1 MADNIKIIGN
11 VVNTQ
16 QVARYS
22 EEDLNLL
29 SPQLLKED
37 FGQQNDYIEYFV
49 YDAGGNLLNLNYNY
63 KSFKLPTTSY
73 MDPNSGSLPIIEID
87 PVSDLQNLGYS
98 SGEFK
103 TQYNFFNNKISDP
116 SAGLFLKEVSAD
128 RTELRVG
135 STVLSNEQMESGS
148 MALINEISSSAYIA
162 DYLINFGNN
171 TQVVAVNV
179 ALNKI
184 ESGYEILFKLY
195 QPLPDNIQEKTTLWV
210 VDEKINAYVFDI
222 NLDKLIIPAP
232 LPQLKGPNFAIE
244 TPGQNNVATSYQTY
258 DALINGVQSIST
270 SSYQQLLSLMTS
282 QSIDINVD
290 YTNFDNFIFFSS
302 AEQRLI
308 NFYDKVKQ
316 IEDYNTNI
324 SIYTPLTAS
333 APNLI
338 NDLNLATASI
348 NNITSNFDG
357 YEYYLYYESSSYTWP
372 KTNSTLPYINKFYTK
387 TFTQNVSSNIWV
399 FNHNLNETASIL
411 NVYSSSGLQIN
422 SYTTSSTGNQITIN
436 FAGSYTGYVTL
447 GSPQTITWYNNITSS
462 AAYYDDNNQ
471 NNLIFS
477 VPAFIKD
484 DGNNEQY
491 LTFLKMV
498 GHYFDNIWIF
508 LQSVT
513 DINLANNNL
522 EKGVSKDLVYYVLE
536 SLGIKLYNQYGDS
549 DNIDF
554 LVGNSGSANFDNNF
568 TITGSY
574 LNAIPRKDL
583 LAESYKRIYHNLP
596 LLLKTKGT
604 TYGLQ
609 TLVSTFGITGSTLF
623 VKEYGGDL
631 KSNTLDEFNNDKVR
645 IVSNSITGSVLSP
658 FISLQ
663 QQPTSSTSFR
673 TDDLHYV
680 DISFSPQDKIDIYTS
695 ASITAI
701 NPTWSIDDYIGDPR
715 YQYSNSYQPLE
726 AARTTYLSP
735 LSASLVPYT
744 GSAGSGSIG
753 ATNYN
758 DFIRLIQ
765 FFDNSLFKMLKDFV
779 PARTSLSTGITIS
792 SPILERNKFVYAN
805 PSSTTEV
812 DIEEGTINGP
822 TINTEYT
829 DLYDNITGSKV
840 AYYDGNLTGSYINV
854 NNYFA
859 SGNFNPY
866 LHPTASLTAGDIY
879 NFDHSDYDVLFNN
892 VSESRLSTNRQD
904 IEYVFGTTQSIL
916 SPAELQDSYESLKS
930 HQLSRYEGVKLSS
943 AEYNNYTPG
952 DISFGKTAVIDHN
965 SRKLGLFT
973 DINVSTYLPGRSNV
987 RLLYLVDEFGGLT
1000 ELNLRNKHWQEIQNT
1015 FIQGETLDVSQFD
1028 NQKFNNQK
1036 TTDGTKAIFD
1046 SGYAYSPILYFST
1059 CSIDPQI
1066 YFQYN
1071 GSSNSYLAL
1080 AKTEGT
1086 ASQTINGYA
1095 TNNYPLSSNE
1105 VKNIFDVVSLGS
1117 IYLKAGTIN
1126 QYPTY
1131 SVQEGGNHKVSGSL
1145 SMNISMPNGGSSV
1158 WSLGVYKNGSS
1169 TPEVISTQTITI
1181 SNAATSTDS
1190 RNTLYG
1196 YSIIL
1201 NPQPVVSNKPV
1212 TIGITTYPVG
1222 TTFYKWGSDFY
1233 TSDVYPTECTF
1244 VNAGGEWYSL
1254 YNGDY
1259 MINTISPPCSPGF
1272 NNIYSFDA
1280 TMHRIDN
1287 FSTSAG
1293 IQTVDFNIN
1302 SSTINVEK
1310 NDTIDI
1316 RFKNVSTTTANF
1328 TASFSNAGSLYISSL
1343 SLTTGYASTNCPY
1356 FNSASMAALSTDPSN
1371 DNVVI
1376 FANGISGFHG
1386 GNYSFIPN
1394 PLTGSL
1400 NSLYSTYGDVDY
1412 PFSIKPY
1419 DVLIVYL
1426 SDNTYVESRILEV
1439 IGGGNQPL
1447 KIRLENPLSSLLRS
1461 NLTVGN
1467 GNYKSFLILSKIP
1480 DETSAYLTFKK
1491 RDGKTSYGFIIPNDI
1506 APDVL
1511 ANMDTITKEVKQKL
1525 INEQAVIND
1534 INGGTFS

>member
-1 MADNIKIIGN
+1 MADNIKITGN

-49 YDAGGNLLNLNYNY
+49 YDASGNLLNLNYNY

-73 MDPNSGSLPIIEID
+73 VDPNSGSLPIIEID

-116 SAGLFLKEVSAD
+116 SAGLFLKEISAD

-148 MALINEISSSAYIA
+148 MVLINEISSSAYIA

-210 VDEKINAYVFDI
+210 VDEKVNPYVFDI

-232 LPQLKGPNFAIE
+232 LPQLKGPNFTVEI
-244 TPGQNNVATSYQTY
+244 PGQNNVATPYQTY
-258 DALINGVQSIST
+258 DTLIDSIQTIST

-290 YTNFDNFIFFSS
+290 YTDFNNFVFFSS

-348 NNITSNFDG
+348 NSIISNFDG
-357 YEYYLYYESSSYTWP
+357 YEYYMYYESSSYTWP
-372 KTNSTLPYINKFYTK
+372 KTNSNLPYILA
-387 TFTQNVSSNIWV
+387 S
-399 FNHNLNETASIL
+399 TASAQ
-411 NVYSSSGLQIN
+411 V
-422 SYTTSSTGNQITIN
+422 
-436 FAGSYTGYVTL
+436 
-447 GSPQTITWYNNITSS
+447 WYNNMTSS

-491 LTFLKMV
+491 LTFLKMI

-513 DINLANNNL
+513 DINLTNNNL

-549 DNIDF
+549 NNIDF

-609 TLVSTFGITGSTLF
+609 TLISTFGITGSTLF

-645 IVSNSITGSVLSP
+645 IVSNTITGSVLSP

-680 DISFSPQDKIDIYTS
+680 DISFSPQDKIDIYAS

-715 YQYSNSYQPLE
+715 YQYSNSYQTLD
-726 AARTTYLSP
+726 TTRAIYLSP
-735 LSASLVPYT
+735 LSASLVPFT
-744 GSAGSGSIG
+744 GSEGIGAIG

-805 PSSTTEV
+805 PSPSTEV

-829 DLYDNITGSKV
+829 DLYENITGSKV
-840 AYYDGNLTGSYINV
+840 AYYDGDLTGSYINV
-854 NNYFA
+854 NSYFA

-866 LHPTASLTAGDIY
+866 LHPTSSLTANDIY

-892 VSESRLSTNRQD
+892 VSESRLSINRQD
-904 IEYVFGTTQSIL
+904 IEYIFGTTQSIL
-916 SPAELQDSYESLKS
+916 SSAELQDSYEYLKS
-930 HQLSRYEGVKLSS
+930 HQSSRYDGVKISS
-943 AEYNNYTPG
+943 AKYNTYTAG
-952 DISFGKTAVIDHN
+952 DISFGKTAVIDRN
-965 SRKLGLFT
+965 SRKIGLFT
-973 DINVSTYLPGRSNV
+973 DINASVYLPGRNNV

-1015 FIQGETLDVSQFD
+1015 FVQGETLDISQFD
-1028 NQKFNNQK
+1028 NQKFSNQK
-1036 TTDGTKAIFD
+1036 TTDGTKVIFD
-1046 SGYAYSPILYFST
+1046 SGYSYSPILYFST

-1066 YFQYN
+1066 YFQYD

-1086 ASQTINGYA
+1086 ASRTINGYA

-1105 VKNIFDVVSLGS
+1105 VKNIFDVVTLGEG
-1117 IYLKAGTIN
+1117 YLKAGSIN

-1131 SVQEGGNHKVSGSL
+1131 SVQESGNHKVSGSL
-1145 SMNISMPNGGSSV
+1145 SLNISMPDGGTSV
-1158 WSLGVYKNGSS
+1158 WSLGVYKNGSG
-1169 TPEVISTQTITI
+1169 TPLIEDSRTITV

-1190 RNTLYG
+1190 RTTLYG
-1196 YSIIL
+1196 YSIAL

-1212 TIGITTYPVG
+1212 TIGVTTYPVG

-1233 TSDVYPTECTF
+1233 ASDVYPPTCTF
-1244 VNAGGEWYSL
+1244 TNVGGEWYSL
-1254 YNGDY
+1254 YNGGY
-1259 MINTISPPCSPGF
+1259 IINKITSPCYPDTVQF
-1272 NNIYSFDA
+1272 DNIYSFDA
-1280 TMHRIDN
+1280 TMYRIDDFGTPAGTQTID
-1287 FSTSAG
+1287 FS
-1293 IQTVDFNIN
+1293 VN

-1316 RFKNVSTTTANF
+1316 RFKNTSTTTANF
-1328 TASFSNAGSLYISSL
+1328 TASFNNVGNLYISSL
-1343 SLTTGYASTNCPY
+1343 SLSTGYASTNCPY
-1356 FNSASMAALSTDPSN
+1356 FNSASMAAYSTDPNN
-1371 DNVVI
+1371 DNVIV
-1376 FANGISGFHG
+1376 FSNGISGFHESD
-1386 GNYSFIPN
+1386 YTFVPN
-1394 PLTGSL
+1394 PLKGTT

-1412 PFSIKPY
+1412 TFTIKPY
-1419 DVLIVYL
+1419 DVLVVYL
-1426 SDNTYVESRILEV
+1426 SDNTYVESRIMEV

-1447 KIRLENPLSSLLRS
+1447 KIRLENPLSTLLRS
-1461 NLTVGN
+1461 DLTVGS
-1467 GNYKSFLILSKIP
+1467 GNYKSFLILSKTP

-1491 RDGKTSYGFIIPNDI
+1491 RSGKTSYGFIIPNDL
-1506 APDVL
+1506 ATDVL
-1511 ANMDTITKEVKQKL
+1511 SNIDTITKEVKQKL
-1525 INEQAVIND
+1525 INEQPIIND